1 MYRVKTGGVSL
12 GYHSLQ
18 EFVARLE
25 REGELKRITAPVD
38 CVLEITEITD
48 RVSKEHGPALLFE
61 NVIGYDM
68 PVLTNAFGSFRRME
82 IALEVGNLD
91 EIAAEIRG
99 FLELAGPET
108 GSLFGKLKA
117 LPKLA
122 EVSNFFPKV
131 VSKGVCQEV
140 VIDKPDLTKLPV
152 LQCWPGDGG
161 RFVTLPIIFTRDPE
175 TGRRNCG
182 MYRLQIFDET
192 TTGMHWHIHKDGAR
206 NYRNAEKQGH
216 RLEAAVAIGADPAV
230 MYSATA
236 PLPPGIDEMMFAGF
250 LRKQSVEMVKC
261 KTIDLEVPANAEI
274 ILEGYVDPGERR
286 IEGPFGDHTGYYSLA
301 DEYPVFHVTCIT
313 HRKNPVYPAT
323 VVGRPPMEDC
333 FLGKATERIFL
344 PLLQLQMPEVVD
356 MCLPFEGVFHNCAII
371 SIKKSFPG
379 HAQKVMHAMWGQGQ
393 AMYTKFIIV
402 VDEDVNVH
410 DMSEVT
416 WKVFNHVDPGR
427 DCSIVKGPIE
437 VLDHASP
444 MPRYGTKMGIDATRK
459 WASEGFEREWPD
471 EIKMSPDVIEKV
483 TRRWKEL
490 GF

>member
-1 MYRVKTGGVSL
+1 
-12 GYHSLQ
+12 
-18 EFVARLE
+18 
-25 REGELKRITAPVD
+25 
-38 CVLEITEITD
+38 
-48 RVSKEHGPALLFE
+48 
-61 NVIGYDM
+61 
-68 PVLTNAFGSFRRME
+68 
-82 IALEVGNLD
+82 
-91 EIAAEIRG
+91 
-99 FLELAGPET
+99 
-108 GSLFGKLKA
+108 
-117 LPKLA
+117 
-122 EVSNFFPKV
+122 
-131 VSKGVCQEV
+131 
-140 VIDKPDLTKLPV
+140 
-152 LQCWPGDGG
+152 
-161 RFVTLPIIFTRDPE
+161 
-175 TGRRNCG
+175 
-182 MYRLQIFDET
+182 
-192 TTGMHWHIHKDGAR
+192 
-206 NYRNAEKQGH
+206 
-216 RLEAAVAIGADPAV
+216 
-230 MYSATA
+230 
-236 PLPPGIDEMMFAGF
+236 
-250 LRKQSVEMVKC
+250 
-261 KTIDLEVPANAEI
+261 
-274 ILEGYVDPGERR
+274 
-286 IEGPFGDHTGYYSLA
+286 
-301 DEYPVFHVTCIT
+301 
-313 HRKNPVYPAT
+313 
-323 VVGRPPMEDC
+323 MEDC

-344 PLLQLQMPEVVD
+344 PLMKLQMPEVVD